1 METNTKYKSSVFSFL
16 FSDPDTLR
24 ELYCALEDVTLPADV
39 AVTINTL
46 DDVLFMDRVNDI
58 SFEIGGKLVVL
69 IEHQSTINPNMA
81 LRLLL
86 YIGRVYE
93 KIIRDKRIYSTKKIP
108 VPQPEFFV
116 LYNGLAPYPDENYLR
131 LSEAFES
138 TKPLGLP
145 EKETPSLELVVRVI
159 NINKGK
165 NEAVAGRCQTLAQY
179 SVFVAKV
186 REHEKEGLT
195 RQEAVKKAVIFCRS
209 HDILREF
216 LEQNSTEVV
225 NMLLTE
231 WNWDDALDVRY
242 EEGLEE
248 GLQKGLEKGHEEG
261 CEEGGQRKARDIARK
276 MKNAGRS
283 FSEIA
288 DFTGLPSEIIEQIE

>member
-24 ELYCALEDVTLPADV
+24 ELYCALEDVTLPADM

-186 REHEKEGLT
+186 REHE
-195 RQEAVKKAVIFCRS
+195 
-209 HDILREF
+209 
-216 LEQNSTEVV
+216 
-225 NMLLTE
+225 
-231 WNWDDALDVRY
+231 
-242 EEGLEE
+242 EE
-248 GLQKGLEKGHEEG
+248 GHEEG
-261 CEEGGQRKARDIARK
+261 EQRKARDIARK
-276 MKNAGRS
+276 MKNSGRP